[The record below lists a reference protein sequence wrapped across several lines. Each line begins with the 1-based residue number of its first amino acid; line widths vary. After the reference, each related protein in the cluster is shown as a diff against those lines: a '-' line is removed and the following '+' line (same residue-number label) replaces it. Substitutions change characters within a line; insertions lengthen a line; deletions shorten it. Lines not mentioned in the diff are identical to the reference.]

1 VDSTIQKSVRVTSEQ
16 RSDAMRANIKKF
28 YIYVVLLLIV
38 AALSLVKVGEAG
50 LFGRGAFLSP
60 DSIINL
66 LRASAPVLTLVG
78 AFTLVMIAGYID
90 LSVGSAM
97 SLSAV
102 VFAWMILNG
111 FSFVPSFL
119 VTLVAG
125 ILMGTLNGYIVMRLR
140 ITPVIATLV
149 TLTLFKGIALLIVP
163 PGLSAMKAGA
173 AKTLPAWLNSGL
185 SALGIDRAVNGAAR
199 TMPAW
204 INYYGRRD
212 VILGLPWAFL
222 VALAVTAV
230 LVIVQ
235 RKTILGKYAAAI
247 GGNRVAAELSGINV
261 VKYVWVLYIIMGFF
275 AALAGIARA
284 SYMSLGDPLSGDG
297 MELNCIIAVL
307 LGGTAFS
314 GGEGSVAKSMIGAM
328 IIVCV
333 TVGLMTVIPPYW
345 QNVAKGVVL
354 LFAVVLNHLLVRA
367 RAHA

>member
-1 VDSTIQKSVRVTSEQ
+1 
-16 RSDAMRANIKKF
+16 
-28 YIYVVLLLIV
+28 
-38 AALSLVKVGEAG
+38 
-50 LFGRGAFLSP
+50 
-60 DSIINL
+60 
-66 LRASAPVLTLVG
+66 
-78 AFTLVMIAGYID
+78 
-90 LSVGSAM
+90 
-97 SLSAV
+97 
-102 VFAWMILNG
+102 
-111 FSFVPSFL
+111 
-119 VTLVAG
+119 
-125 ILMGTLNGYIVMRLR
+125 
-140 ITPVIATLV
+140 
-149 TLTLFKGIALLIVP
+149 
-163 PGLSAMKAGA
+163 
-173 AKTLPAWLNSGL
+173 
-185 SALGIDRAVNGAAR
+185 
-199 TMPAW
+199 MPAW
-204 INYYGRRD
+204 INYYGRSD

-354 LFAVVLNHLLVRA
+354 LFAVILNLAGAGKHRDRSSMVNEARNKIRRERCQRSECAAIAGCPLDERGRRSRNGGGSGRPWRPEDGAPCDLVETCMLPGSSAARRVLSAQHREVAHRSSVTPMRSATTSSWIVFPIPWEVSRGYGIPIEATAPDQLRRERSGVFFRFGVIGGWRGQATPTRIA
-367 RAHA
+367 RSR